1 MKKALVSLILPIA
14 LTILLS
20 IFTGC
25 KGKQIGCICEDG
37 WRSYSMGGPG
47 TCSHHGGVAY
57 KLYESDIEN
66 D

>member
-1 MKKALVSLILPIA
+1 MKKYAFLLFVFILLTLVS
-14 LTILLS
+14 
-20 IFTGC
+20 C

-57 KLYESDIEN
+57 KLYESDLKN